1 MIYIILCNIYII
13 SNIYT
18 YIHNIYIYIYI
29 YIYINKMQLQG
40 FSNDFLKI
48 KLKETDKQML
58 WTEIILNFYQSF
70 TRLSAKAINWS
81 YMSRITLSLTMMN
94 EWISLNLL
102 SKAQNTKSNVKSQF
116 FLPLSYL
123 SSDFSSC
130 VIWLVI

>member
-18 YIHNIYIYIYI
+18 YIHNIYI

-58 WTEIILNFYQSF
+58 WTERVLNFYQSF